1 MTIYSLNVINRDGG
15 LVYHRSFVE
24 TQPVDLRLA
33 SSFHVMHA
41 MAASIAPVPN
51 STGIAE
57 LLCTSFK
64 LVCFETRTGI
74 KFYVIASPSHT
85 ASNIQAAFAQV
96 YEAYAD
102 FVLKNPFYAL
112 EQPIRC
118 HKFDIAVKRIYA
130 NA

>member
-1 MTIYSLNVINRDGG
+1 MTIYSLNIINRDGG
-15 LVYHRSFVE
+15 LVYHKPFVA
-24 TQPVDLRLA
+24 TQPIDLRLA

-41 MAASIAPVPN
+41 MAASIAPVGN

-57 LLCTSFK
+57 LVCTSFK

-74 KFYVIASPSHT
+74 KFYVIASPSHSAAGIQT
-85 ASNIQAAFAQV
+85 AFSRV

-130 NA
+130 AA